1 MLIEDQTYKTAENI
15 LGAAIGQH
23 KVAMHG
29 AAEPA
34 SMGEMDVK
42 IAGAQSSTTF
52 SERMRGAKAEANR
65 ESLSISIKPKFDLRA
80 ASETDVR
87 AAVME
92 TVKAL
97 MSAEAFKLE
106 GGKTLADA
114 YNWDQNNKQ
123 PEKADPKF
131 EIVNDGKHNKMHLT
145 LDLPAGAT
153 HWNVVDA
160 LAGKD
165 VIKLKDATAQS
176 QPIPA
181 DAPVL
186 TQPVVGNATE
196 ALAKERTAAA
206 NQDQARGV
214 A

>member
-15 LGAAIGQH
+15 LSAAIGQH

-34 SMGEMDVK
+34 AMGEMDIK
-42 IAGAQSSTTF
+42 IAGAPRSISF
-52 SERMRGAKAEANR
+52 SERHRDGKTGDNR
-65 ESLSISIKPKFDLRA
+65 ENLSITIKPKLDLRA
-80 ASETDVR
+80 ASDTDVR
-87 AAVME
+87 TAVMD
-92 TVKAL
+92 TMKTL
-97 MSAEAFKLE
+97 MSAEAFKLPD
-106 GGKTLADA
+106 GKALADS

-123 PEKADPKF
+123 PDKIDPKF
-131 EIVNDGKHNKMHLT
+131 DIVNDGKHNRVQVF

-165 VIKLKDATAQS
+165 VIKLKDAPAQS
-176 QPIPA
+176 QPAPA

-196 ALAKERTAAA
+196 ALAKERAAAA
-206 NQDQARGV
+206 NNDQARGV